1 MLLGGQMAALTTL
14 RRAGWTWLRNLGLVA
29 ELCFSL
35 SFWHFGSGSNC
46 PCKLED
52 GWLGHSLISATVFF
66 PLLFVLFFVTFFFWY
81 AGFVKK
87 CSIAHAVYLKV
98 SLCFDSPD
106 GVIVHCRCYLC
117 TSLDMCKTLHREP
130 LITW

>member
-1 MLLGGQMAALTTL
+1 MAMLTTL
-14 RRAGWTWLRNLGLVA
+14 RRGGWTWLRNLGLVA

-66 PLLFVLFFVTFFFWY
+66 PLLFVLFFVTFFFLVRRVCQEMQHSTCGILKGVTVFRFARWCH
-81 AGFVKK
+81 
-87 CSIAHAVYLKV
+87 CSLPML
-98 SLCFDSPD
+98 S
-106 GVIVHCRCYLC
+106 VH
-117 TSLDMCKTLHREP
+117 EP
-130 LITW
+130 